1 MRRYTMMAAL
11 AVTLGCYTGPAAQ
24 RHALANSG
32 RGAVAVIRTPKAT
45 VQGELLEVRDTALV
59 VATETHVVIVPRPLV
74 RSVRFRTL
82 EDHYVHKHTDE
93 RLIGAFAR
101 LSRFPAGAP
110 PGMIDEIARA
120 TGKAVRTQER

>member
-1 MRRYTMMAAL
+1 MHRYMIAVVAIAA
-11 AVTLGCYTGPAAQ
+11 GCYTGPAARQ
-24 RHALANSG
+24 HDLATSG
-32 RGAVAVIRTPKAT
+32 RGAVAVIRTPKET

-59 VATETHVVIVPRPLV
+59 VAAATDVVIVPRPLI
-74 RSVRFRTL
+74 RSVRFRKL
-82 EDHYVHKHTDE
+82 EDHYVHKYTDE

-120 TGKAVRTQER
+120 TGKAVRTQQR